1 MATTITSQNLTPT
14 EQVPLADA
22 TVDPSTYTSSITQSL
37 ADITNQ
43 QTQAQANVD
52 QLNQQGQQDTSS
64 LASLQSLLGGKGT
77 DIATTYQDQ
86 GVTKLYNQLSD
97 LNAQATGLNLESQA
111 IPIQKQEANRN
122 TGATDRGVAPQT
134 AGALRLNA
142 LKALSLGQQA
152 AIASS
157 QYDKA
162 KNYADQIINAKYA
175 QIEADINAKKT
186 NLEGLKDFK
195 LTPAEEKLRQA
206 TLAKTN
212 KEAEILTNLK
222 EKEKLNSTTARD
234 YAKYAMDAGQSD
246 IASQLVALDPAS
258 KTFQQDLSK
267 LQAQIKNPMLELDIA
282 LKKAQLQQTQ
292 AQTNKIYKETGL
304 LGEASAKEKEEEKK
318 ALASSKGQV
327 DVLSE
332 KVSLIDSI
340 LNSKGMDSRVGTTVF
355 NRGLFA
361 IKDKVT
367 GEGQQFSGAVHKL
380 ASQEFINA
388 LVNAKGQGATFGA
401 LTEKEGDALR
411 AAATQIND
419 WEIKDNDGKPTG
431 AWNVDEASFK
441 KELENLKRLANKGI
455 ANANGSVFDQSES
468 SILDSAFSPAS
479 LPASSFFQ

>member
-1 MATTITSQNLTPT
+1 MATSLTTNDLKPV
-14 EQVPLADA
+14 EQIPLASANVDA
-22 TVDPSTYTSSITQSL
+22 TTYSQAIQQAL

-43 QTQAQANVD
+43 QTQAQANVNM
-52 QLNQQGQQDTSS
+52 LNKQGQTESSS
-64 LASLQSLLGGKGT
+64 LANLQALLGGKAT
-77 DIATTYQDQ
+77 DTAKTYQDT

-97 LNAQATGLNLESQA
+97 INAQATGLYNEAQA
-111 IPIQKQEANRN
+111 VPIQVQEANKN
-122 TGATDRGVAPQT
+122 VGATDRGVAPQS

-152 AIASS
+152 AIASA

-162 KNYADQIINAKYA
+162 KNYADQIINAKYS
-175 QIEADINAKKT
+175 QMEADIEAKKT
-186 NLEGLKDFK
+186 NLNALKEFS
-195 LTPAEEKLRQA
+195 LTPAEEKLRQ
-206 TLAKTN
+206 LALQKTS
-212 KEAEILTNLK
+212 KDEALLKDMK
-222 EKEKLNSTTARD
+222 EKETLNSTTARD

-246 IASQLVALDPAS
+246 IASKLVSLDPSS
-258 KTFQQDLSK
+258 KTFTQELSK
-267 LQAQIKNPMLELDIA
+267 LQSQIKNPLLDLDIA

-332 KVSLIDSI
+332 KVNLIDSI
-340 LNSKGMDSRVGTTVF
+340 LKSGGMDSRVGTTVF

-431 AWNVDEASFK
+431 VWNIDEASFK
-441 KELENLKRLANKGI
+441 AELENLKRLANKGI
-455 ANANGSVFDQSES
+455 MNATGSAFDKSET
-468 SILDSAFSPAS
+468 SILDSVFSPS
-479 LPASSFFQ
+479 TLPASSFFQ